1 MIVFLTLCYVGA
13 LVILV
18 HVGIVRLNLWW
29 KLSPLV
35 WVLIL
40 LLVLFVP
47 MQWGAPAGTAQFYQP
62 VIEII
67 PNVSGEVLEVPAKP
81 LIPMQ
86 RGDTVFVI
94 DPEPYEAK
102 VEQIQANLSL
112 AQVNLERAKK
122 LVKVQSAA
130 KVDVDRY
137 EAELRAYQAQL
148 KEARW
153 NLEKTVVKA
162 PTDGYLIG
170 LTLQP
175 GQRVSSLS
183 VRSWAAYV
191 DTQQSRFIVGIPQ
204 SRLRHIEPGQ
214 KVEIA
219 LRLRP
224 GEVLEGRVSAIAPM
238 TPQGQLQP
246 TGTIPTAPTGQDPA
260 LPFGVV
266 IEFDETLPPGVYGGA
281 MGTAAIFTENSKL
294 THLIRKVMLRMEAW
308 TNYLA
313 PA

>member
-1 MIVFLTLCYVGA
+1 MIVFLTLCYVAA
-13 LVILV
+13 LAILA
-18 HVGIVRLNLWW
+18 HIGIVRLNLWW
-29 KLSPLV
+29 KLSPAL
-35 WVLIL
+35 WFLIL
-40 LLVLFVP
+40 LMALFIP

-81 LIPMQ
+81 LIPMKK
-86 RGDTVFVI
+86 GDTIFVI

-112 AQVNLERAKK
+112 AQANLKRAKSLLK
-122 LVKVQSAA
+122 AQSAA

-137 EAELRAYQAQL
+137 LAEARTYRAQL

-162 PTDGYLIG
+162 PTHGYLIG

-175 GQRVSSLS
+175 GQRVSSLA

-204 SRLRHIEPGQ
+204 SRLRHVEPGQ

-224 GEVLEGRVSAIAPM
+224 GEVLEGHVIAIAPM

-246 TGTIPTAPTGQDPA
+246 TGAIPTAPTGQDPA

-266 IEFDETLPPGVYGGA
+266 IDFDELLPPGVYGGA
-281 MGTAAIFTENSKL
+281 MGAVAIYTENSKL

-308 TNYLA
+308 TNYLV